1 MMITIAQTEQLQSV
15 LDRLKPQQGPLFG
28 IMTPQEMVEHLL
40 FFVEISSGLHPQVQ
54 FFSDERALKNKQY
67 LIYSENALAPGV
79 KMPLMNGMPQ
89 ELQCKDLAEANAAL
103 IQATIQ
109 FNQTAESP
117 DYVHPALGLMSR
129 AEWKIFHDKH
139 FTHHF
144 KQFGLI

>member
-1 MMITIAQTEQLQSV
+1 MITITQTEQVQSV
-15 LDRLKPQQGPLFG
+15 LDRLKPDQEPLFG

-54 FFSDERALKNKQY
+54 FFSDDRALKNKQY
-67 LIYSENALAPGV
+67 LIYGAQELSPGI
-79 KMPLMNGMPQ
+79 KMPLLNGMPQ
-89 ELQCKDLAEANAAL
+89 ELQYRDLGEACTAL
-103 IQATIQ
+103 IQATVQ
-109 FNQTAESP
+109 FNHAAESP

-129 AEWKIFHDKH
+129 AEWQVFHDKH

>member
-1 MMITIAQTEQLQSV
+1 MITIAQTEQLQSV
-15 LDRLKPQQGPLFG
+15 LDRLNPQQEPLFG

-54 FFSDERALKNKQY
+54 FFSDDRALKNKQY
-67 LIYSENALAPGV
+67 LIYGEQELSPGI
-79 KMPLMNGMPQ
+79 KMPLLNGMPQ
-89 ELQCKDLAEANAAL
+89 DLQCKNLTEANAAL
-103 IQATIQ
+103 VHATVQ
-109 FNQTAESP
+109 FNQAADTA